1 MDYTVHRILQA
12 RKPEQVAF
20 FFSRGSSQPRDRTHP
35 HCRQI
40 FYELSH
46 KGSPRILEWVTYPFS
61 SGSSWPRNWTGL
73 SCIAGGFFTSWGNK
87 QNLKRKNWY
96 KRTYLQK
103 GHRLTDLREQMVTR
117 GKEFEG
123 GTDWEFGIDMYTLL
137 YLKQITN
144 RDLLYITG
152 NCAQYSVIT

>member
-1 MDYTVHRILQA
+1 MGASLVAQTVKNLPATQETWVQSLGPLENTNTCWGKTENMVSGGARIPEVKVDQSYPTLWDPMDYTVHRILQA

-61 SGSSWPRNWTGL
+61 SGSSWPRNRTQVSCTTGR
-73 SCIAGGFFTSWGNK
+73 CF
-87 QNLKRKNWY
+87 
-96 KRTYLQK
+96 
-103 GHRLTDLREQMVTR
+103 
-117 GKEFEG
+117 
-123 GTDWEFGIDMYTLL
+123 TDWATREAPTF
-137 YLKQITN
+137 
-144 RDLLYITG
+144 
-152 NCAQYSVIT
+152 